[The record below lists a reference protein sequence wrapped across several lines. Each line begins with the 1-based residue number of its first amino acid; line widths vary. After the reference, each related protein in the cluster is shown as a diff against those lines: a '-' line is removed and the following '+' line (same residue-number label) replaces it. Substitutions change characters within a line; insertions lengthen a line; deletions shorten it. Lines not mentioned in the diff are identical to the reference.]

1 MAFVT
6 AAIGLAQAGVSVYQ
20 ALEAKKSIQSAEKA
34 AKKAAANALRQTE
47 INPYEELSV
56 PTAEYMEQREAAQ
69 RMAYASVQ
77 AGVEGDQRGGVAT
90 AGTALAVG
98 LESEK
103 DILASQERSLYNR
116 DVAVAGQDAV
126 NQIRREDIYT
136 DMATGA
142 QQAAADQA
150 AAQAAAITGAATG
163 LGIVGAEIDAG
174 RALYKKDALARNL
187 EKGLT
192 GKDSEQF
199 KAQMQGEIMRGLQG
213 SNPATQM
220 RMAKSLGFT
229 DATELSSA
237 LASEESF
244 APFYESL
251 STSQLQNLGLE
262 YLTGLSNKNYRQM
275 NQGTFL
281 TPQSAGVTGVGQEFV
296 MPQQLIGL

>member
-20 ALEAKKSIQSAEKA
+20 ALEAKSRMEEAEVA
-34 AKKAAANALRQTE
+34 AKKAAADALRQTE

-56 PTAEYMEQREAAQ
+56 PTAEFMQQREAVQ
-69 RMAYASVQ
+69 RMVSAGVQ
-77 AGVEGDQRGGVAT
+77 AGVEGDQRGAAAT
-90 AGTALAVG
+90 AGLGLAAG
-98 LESEK
+98 LQSEQ

-116 DVAVAGQDAV
+116 DAAVAGQDAV
-126 NQIRREDIYT
+126 NQIRRENIYT

-150 AAQAAAITGAATG
+150 AARAAAITGAATG
-163 LGIVGAEIDAG
+163 LSTVGAEIDAG

-251 STSQLQNLGLE
+251 GTSQLQNLGLE

-275 NQGTFL
+275 NRGTFL
-281 TPQSAGVTGVGQEFV
+281 TPQSAGVAGVGSGYQDF
-296 MPQQLIGL
+296 QNYD

>member
-20 ALEAKKSIQSAEKA
+20 ALEAKSRMEEAEVA
-34 AKKAAANALRQTE
+34 AKKAAADALRQTE

-56 PTAEYMEQREAAQ
+56 PTAEFMQQREAVQ
-69 RMAYASVQ
+69 RMVSAGVQ
-77 AGVEGDQRGGVAT
+77 AGVEGDQRGAAAT
-90 AGTALAVG
+90 AGLGLAAG
-98 LESEK
+98 LQSEQ

-116 DVAVAGQDAV
+116 DAAVAGQDAV
-126 NQIRREDIYT
+126 NQIRRENIYT

-150 AAQAAAITGAATG
+150 AARAAAITGAATG

-174 RALYKKDALARNL
+174 RALYKKDALSRNL
-187 EKGLT
+187 QKGLT

-251 STSQLQNLGLE
+251 GTSQLQNLGLE

-275 NQGTFL
+275 NRGTFL
-281 TPQSAGVTGVGQEFV
+281 TPQSAGVAGVGSGYQDF
-296 MPQQLIGL
+296 QNYD

>member
-20 ALEAKKSIQSAEKA
+20 ALEAKSRMEEAEVA
-34 AKKAAANALRQTE
+34 AKKAAADALRQTE

-56 PTAEYMEQREAAQ
+56 PTAEFMQQREAVQ
-69 RMAYASVQ
+69 RMVSAGVQ
-77 AGVEGDQRGGVAT
+77 TGVEGDQRGAAAT
-90 AGTALAVG
+90 AGLGLAAG
-98 LESEK
+98 LQSEQ

-116 DVAVAGQDAV
+116 DAAVAGQDAV
-126 NQIRREDIYT
+126 NQIRRENIYT

-150 AAQAAAITGAATG
+150 AARAAAITGAATG
-163 LGIVGAEIDAG
+163 LSTVGAEIDAG
-174 RALYKKDALARNL
+174 RALYKKDALSRNL
-187 EKGLT
+187 QKGLT

-251 STSQLQNLGLE
+251 GTSQLQNLGLE

-275 NQGTFL
+275 NRGTFL
-281 TPQSAGVTGVGQEFV
+281 TPQSAGVAGVGSGYQDF
-296 MPQQLIGL
+296 QNYD

>member
-20 ALEAKKSIQSAEKA
+20 ALEAKNRMEEAEVA
-34 AKKAAANALRQTE
+34 AKKAADNALRQTE

-56 PTAEYMEQREAAQ
+56 PTAEYMEQREAVQ
-69 RMAYASVQ
+69 RMVSAGVQ

-90 AGTALAVG
+90 AGTAVAAG

-103 DILASQERSLYNR
+103 DILASQERSLYQR
-116 DVAVAGQDAV
+116 DAAVAGQDAV
-126 NQIRREDIYT
+126 NQIRREEIYT

-150 AAQAAAITGAATG
+150 AARAAAITGAATG
-163 LGIVGAEIDAG
+163 LSAVGAEIDAG

-251 STSQLQNLGLE
+251 GTSQLQSLGLE

-275 NQGTFL
+275 NRGTFL
-281 TPQSAGVTGVGQEFV
+281 TPQSAGVAGVGSGYQDF
-296 MPQQLIGL
+296 QNYD

>member
-1 MAFVT
+1 
-6 AAIGLAQAGVSVYQ
+6 
-20 ALEAKKSIQSAEKA
+20 
-34 AKKAAANALRQTE
+34 
-47 INPYEELSV
+47 
-56 PTAEYMEQREAAQ
+56 
-69 RMAYASVQ
+69 
-77 AGVEGDQRGGVAT
+77 
-90 AGTALAVG
+90 
-98 LESEK
+98 
-103 DILASQERSLYNR
+103 
-116 DVAVAGQDAV
+116 
-126 NQIRREDIYT
+126 
-136 DMATGA
+136 MATGA

-163 LGIVGAEIDAG
+163 LSAVGAEIDAG

-229 DATELSSA
+229 DATELTTA

-244 APFYESL
+244 APFYASL
-251 STSQLQNLGLE
+251 GTSQLQNLGLE

-281 TPQSAGVTGVGQEFV
+281 TPQSAGVAGVTGNA
-296 MPQQLIGL
+296 MPFQSSYNQFDIRQRNPDLIQI